1 MDKPVNDDPLAAPI
15 RGRYPDVVNAAI
27 HFALRGDF
35 RARRVTVGPRS
46 AIITPERRPD
56 GRIDGASIAAQVY
69 AMCMDAYSAL
79 EHGSA
84 VALQHCR
91 LAVTSGDKRRMCP
104 TGVLPGGV

>member
-1 MDKPVNDDPLAAPI
+1 MDKPINDDPLAAPI

-56 GRIDGASIAAQVY
+56 GRIDGSSIAAQVY
-69 AMCMDAYSAL
+69 AMCMDAYSATATYTNGYCITRDGNA
-79 EHGSA
+79 HI
-84 VALQHCR
+84 HPDP
-91 LAVTSGDKRRMCP
+91 TD
-104 TGVLPGGV
+104 TGV